1 MPLQI
6 SQQSILMH
14 DDQYIRSILDEV
26 TKLTDVSL
34 IVIDT
39 LASVFG
45 SYNENNTPYMN
56 LFITNCNKLRDAG
69 PSVMVAH
76 HTGHNGERARGNSA
90 FYAALDTEMRVSKN
104 KSNVELSCSKMKDAE
119 QFDPVKFR
127 MVACDLGNDSPS
139 VFLQKIGAKDKLSRL
154 TQHEEIA
161 LKTFKQGT
169 NANVP
174 DSTAS
179 MENGVS
185 FSMRDTQ
192 GTKKKL
198 RIKHFKELGK
208 PL

>member
-1 MPLQI
+1 
-6 SQQSILMH
+6 
-14 DDQYIRSILDEV
+14 
-26 TKLTDVSL
+26 
-34 IVIDT
+34 
-39 LASVFG
+39 
-45 SYNENNTPYMN
+45 
-56 LFITNCNKLRDAG
+56 
-69 PSVMVAH
+69 
-76 HTGHNGERARGNSA
+76 
-90 FYAALDTEMRVSKN
+90 
-104 KSNVELSCSKMKDAE
+104 MKDAE

-127 MVACDLGNDSPS
+127 MVACDLGNDSSS

-198 RIKHFKELGK
+198 RRKHFKERGK